1 MPRQSSDREWSEVS
15 ALVDVPSWEVAAY
28 RMSLLTMLADL
39 EDLHRK
45 LGEGH
50 LDPAVAVPIE
60 AEFSQTGEMVETEI
74 DGEIQMVTKGKV
86 KRRRE
91 ADE

>member
-1 MPRQSSDREWSEVS
+1 M
-15 ALVDVPSWEVAAY
+15 PSWEVAAY
-28 RMSLLTMLADL
+28 RLSLITMLADL
-39 EDLHRK
+39 EDLQRK

-50 LDPAVAVPIE
+50 LDPAVAVPVQ

-74 DGEIQMVTKGKV
+74 DGEIQMVTKGKY
-86 KRRRE
+86 KRRST